1 MNRFRHIFRQRIK
14 RLQPVVAFNE
24 QDEVIYGRYDVY
36 NQHSPDGNPH
46 VVCDRNGN
54 FHDCFAV
61 RKLTEEQ
68 YTAYLLE
75 D

>member
-1 MNRFRHIFRQRIK
+1 MNRFRYIFRQRIK

-24 QDEVIYGRYDVY
+24 RIEVVYGRYDVY
-36 NQHSPDGNPH
+36 IRHDSKGFPH
-46 VVCDRNGN
+46 IVCDRSGN